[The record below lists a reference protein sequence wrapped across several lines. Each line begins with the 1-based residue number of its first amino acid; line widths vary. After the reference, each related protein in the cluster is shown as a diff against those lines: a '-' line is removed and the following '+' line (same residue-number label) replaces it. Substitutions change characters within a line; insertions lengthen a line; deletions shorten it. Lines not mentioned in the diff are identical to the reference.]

1 MNILEVVNEIKES
14 KRNVKIRDFYDK
26 VLYIKGS
33 SGNNETIIDI
43 DCTKVLKKNVPKN
56 FILNSDDAIK
66 LIGYKLMRAGKRFII
81 NSNFSEEIFDKIL
94 TREDP
99 LNEVFSTYKNA
110 IKARDAK
117 IERTNKRIEELQKY
131 VSIMEQIGG
140 E

>member
-1 MNILEVVNEIKES
+1 MNILEVVNKIKES
-14 KRNVKIRDFYDK
+14 KRNVKIMAFYDK
-26 VLYIKGS
+26 VLDVYGCA
-33 SGNNETIIDI
+33 GNNKTIIDI

-66 LIGYKLMRAGKRFII
+66 LIGYKLIRAKKSFII

-94 TREDP
+94 TREAP
-99 LNEVFSTYKNA
+99 LNEVFSTYKNV
-110 IKARDAK
+110 ITARDAK